1 MKSNLILIFI
11 FSFSIVSNAIVG
23 NDSSVSS
30 VGPDSICR
38 IVMSDSKGVG
48 ICTGS
53 LIHPNQ
59 VLTAA
64 HCLQDLNKESVIK
77 VSCGN
82 RVFDKEKLVPQ
93 KTKSGNAVFL
103 TGVKFQDEANG
114 ISYSIHPHW
123 PKDEFNFDIA
133 IINLNHNLAIKP
145 MLIKDPRLINKP
157 IGFSSSGFG
166 INKNINMGFLQVGPV
181 DSKQLQV
188 NLFSFIESTFAAI
201 VSDPKEQDNLYLG
214 VQNIL
219 KHADRSTI
227 HSSAIVFGDSGG
239 PVFCKYH
246 DTQEVFQVAIN
257 RASYFTILKRGKSA
271 IFDIV
276 YTSAFSMVD
285 VNFILSKDKKLTASI
300 QEP

>member
-1 MKSNLILIFI
+1 MSH
-11 FSFSIVSNAIVG
+11 AIVG
-23 NDSSVSS
+23 ADSSVSS

-53 LIHPNQ
+53 LIQPNQ

-64 HCLQDLNKESVIK
+64 HCLEDLNKESVLK
-77 VSCGN
+77 VSCGYRGFN
-82 RVFDKEKLVPQ
+82 KEKLVPQ

-103 TGVKFQDEANG
+103 AGVKFQEEATG
-114 ISYSIHPHW
+114 ISYTIHPHW

-145 MLIKDPRLINKP
+145 MLMKDPRLINKP
-157 IGFSSSGFG
+157 ISCSSSGFG

-181 DSKQLQV
+181 DAKQLQI
-188 NLFSFIESTFAAI
+188 NSFSFIDSTFAA
-201 VSDPKEQDNLYLG
+201 VLSDPKEQDNLYLG

-219 KHADRSTI
+219 KYADRSTI
-227 HSSAIVFGDSGG
+227 QSSAIVFGDSGG
-239 PVFCKYH
+239 PVFCQYQ
-246 DTQEVFQVAIN
+246 DTQEIFQVAIN

-271 IFDIV
+271 IFDIE
-276 YTSAFSMVD
+276 YKSAFSMID
-285 VNFILSKDKKLTASI
+285 VNFILSTAKKLTPSI
-300 QEP
+300 QEL